1 MATDP
6 RILTPVAAR
15 GRAEQLRA
23 IASDMQQLAQAIA
36 ERDRRIAELE
46 EENAN
51 LLAEIDALRGI
62 VG

>member
-1 MATDP
+1 MTTAD
-6 RILTPVAAR
+6 AR

-23 IASDMQQLAQAIA
+23 IAADLQGLSQAHAAA
-36 ERDRRIAELE
+36 ERRIAELE
-46 EENAN
+46 AENAS